1 MCCSCYGTSLYKKKC
16 ESVEGGKKKEKER
29 RRLQRRR
36 QEAGVR
42 KPVERKKESEQVQA
56 HSVYEQLGEASPRS
70 GATAVVQAA
79 MCIPKKEK
87 VAIKRINLEKCQTS
101 MDELLKE
108 IQAMSQCH
116 HPNIVS
122 YYTSFVVKD
131 ELWLVMKLL
140 SGGSVLDIIKHIISR
155 GEHKNG
161 VLDEPS
167 IATILKEVLEGLEY
181 LHKNGQIHRPIET
194 PSNVE
199 ECFLVVTTEVS
210 LTKEDNLLTEDLT
223 PNIWDLPESTS
234 RQECNMSAFGQIL
247 TEIGQFGLFQKRLVV
262 AISVP
267 NIFMAFHMF
276 AQVFSGIS
284 VPHFCKSD
292 WILKINSSLT
302 KEGQKNLTIP
312 RDEGGF
318 FEKCEMYT
326 PANRSLENIENY
338 GLNET
343 IKCNDGWEYESL
355 QYSSTLVT
363 QFDLVCDSSQLNEI
377 SQSLYMA
384 GLLVGA
390 LTFGPL
396 ADRFGRRPIIMISVF
411 LQVVFGTAAAF
422 SPNFYVYMAFRF
434 IIGSSI
440 SGVMINSLTL
450 GTEWSGVSKR
460 SLATIIT
467 HCFSGVG
474 LMTLAGIAYGVRDW
488 RILQLVLS
496 LPAAVL
502 VVYYWILPESAR
514 WLLTQGRTEEAK
526 KIIANAAHVNKRKV
540 PYELLEKR
548 CCRKL
553 VIKHLEHFWVP
564 YIRGQQTLLGV
575 PVAVTVL
582 AVLGKFAISSSF
594 SICYV
599 YAAEL
604 FPTVLRQNGIG
615 LTSMAARVAGI
626 IAPMIRLLEVY
637 HKSIPMVI
645 YGVTPLLGGLLCFF
659 LPETLNKEL
668 TDYADEFVQSNQ

>member
-1 MCCSCYGTSLYKKKC
+1 
-16 ESVEGGKKKEKER
+16 
-29 RRLQRRR
+29 
-36 QEAGVR
+36 
-42 KPVERKKESEQVQA
+42 
-56 HSVYEQLGEASPRS
+56 
-70 GATAVVQAA
+70 
-79 MCIPKKEK
+79 
-87 VAIKRINLEKCQTS
+87 
-101 MDELLKE
+101 
-108 IQAMSQCH
+108 
-116 HPNIVS
+116 
-122 YYTSFVVKD
+122 
-131 ELWLVMKLL
+131 
-140 SGGSVLDIIKHIISR
+140 
-155 GEHKNG
+155 
-161 VLDEPS
+161 
-167 IATILKEVLEGLEY
+167 
-181 LHKNGQIHRPIET
+181 
-194 PSNVE
+194 
-199 ECFLVVTTEVS
+199 
-210 LTKEDNLLTEDLT
+210 
-223 PNIWDLPESTS
+223 
-234 RQECNMSAFGQIL
+234 MSAFGQIL

-540 PYELLEKR
+540 PYELLEKMEVEKSSR
-548 CCRKL
+548 SGSMLDLFRISRLRKMTLIMCYVWLVNSLVYYGLGLNVGTFGLDIYLTQFIFGLVEIPARIGCVPLIEKYGRRKCQSFFLGLGGIACL
-553 VIKHLEHFWVP
+553 VILAVP
-564 YIRGQQTLLGV
+564 EGV

-668 TDYADEFVQSNQ
+668 TDYADEFVQSNQSTKNNNNEKPCQQYENPQHIIKSSWL